1 MGKEYIQIECS
12 LYIGCLRH
20 LYNEVKKRYND
31 YDRNIILVPNS
42 PFENL
47 EIPKQ
52 EATRKRAI
60 SAEAIKEIWEL
71 PYQYNNNGTEKKCP
85 YNLAKDCFIISF
97 CLMGMNSI
105 DLYSCSTLEGEVI
118 TYYRS
123 KTKDRRLDKAKMKV
137 IVPPILQSLM
147 EKYQDQTKK
156 QNIQFLSHLFN
167 CWQLQQGYQ
176 YWFKGSRKN
185 AQYR

>member
-1 MGKEYIQIECS
+1 M
-12 LYIGCLRH
+12 
-20 LYNEVKKRYND
+20 
-31 YDRNIILVPNS
+31 PNS
-42 PFENL
+42 PFDNL

-60 SAEAIKEIWEL
+60 PAEAIKKIWEL
-71 PYQYNNNGTEKKCP
+71 PYQYNNTGKEKKCP

-105 DLYSCSTLEGEVI
+105 DLYSCSTLEGKAI

-137 IVPPILQSLM
+137 IVPPILQPLM
-147 EKYQDQTKK
+147 EKYQDQTKIEYLISIIL
-156 QNIQFLSHLFN
+156 IQLLATSIRL
-167 CWQLQQGYQ
+167 
-176 YWFKGSRKN
+176 
-185 AQYR
+185 